1 DSLDVL
7 GRQSRTI
14 ETRLVLALEAIMEV
28 EDPEVTQLELK
39 YCEQCG
45 ALWLR
50 LRGVQDV
57 YCASCAVEI
66 MELPA
71 PSRIASKQRLP
82 GNHKSDARFRRTEIN
97 VICGGGG

>member
-1 DSLDVL
+1 M
-7 GRQSRTI
+7 G
-14 ETRLVLALEAIMEV
+14 V

-39 YCEQCG
+39 YCERCG

-71 PSRIASKQRLP
+71 PSRIASKPRLP
-82 GNHKSDARFRRTEIN
+82 GNHKVDARFRRTEIN
-97 VICGGGG
+97 VICGGGGNA